1 MSLPPL
7 FLDPHAEAEPTEG
20 WLFGPKLSEVE
31 YETNVVEMQE
41 QDLQW
46 SDEYGNQSD
55 ARSAHLIVRF
65 GEEGKFYNQTMQ
77 RVFPVI
83 QFRASRVVNIGK
95 RKNFIGKREDKF
107 ERRFAAQHDIHLL
120 FWPPWE
126 PTAGAARE
134 HQQIKVYVGPEIS
147 SRAYRGDFVAP
158 LGISTPAL
166 HDESLRAEDLKIMR
180 HVLSIVNGTL
190 KQLKAGKRPNA
201 WKPPLH
207 NNSTDDWLK
216 TVKKTLGGYSV

>member
-20 WLFGPKLSEVE
+20 WLSGPKLSEVE

-46 SDEYGNQSD
+46 SDEYGNQKP
-55 ARSAHLIVRF
+55 ARWAGLILDPRAK
-65 GEEGKFYNQTMQ
+65 GKFFNQTMQ

-83 QFRASRVVNIGK
+83 QFRATRTVNIGK
-95 RKNFIGKREDKF
+95 RKNFLGKRKDEW
-107 ERRFAAQHDIHLL
+107 ERRFYAQHDIHLL
-120 FWPPWE
+120 FWPPWT
-126 PTAGAARE
+126 PTDGATRE
-134 HQQIKVYVGPEIS
+134 YAQIKVYVGPEIS

-180 HVLSIVNGTL
+180 HVHSIVNGTL
-190 KQLKAGKRPNA
+190 KQLKADKRPA
-201 WKPPLH
+201 WWNEPLH
-207 NNSTDDWLK
+207 NDSTDAWLE